1 MPRIPAGA
9 RRGGVAGPGSRLS
22 RGGSSG
28 SRGAAPRRPARAGA
42 AAWLGPSNAAASA
55 AGRVSMIAAGPSM
68 SQPITQQPQP
78 VLRTQ
83 VSRPAWASI
92 QRSAAATSSASSTS
106 THRQARLRPGAGGP
120 AGHGSLRP

>member
-9 RRGGVAGPGSRLS
+9 RRAAWPVRDRVSAAAEAAVPEAPPPGDR
-22 RGGSSG
+22 R
-28 SRGAAPRRPARAGA
+28 APGA
-42 AAWLGPSNAAASA
+42 AAGLGPSNAAASA